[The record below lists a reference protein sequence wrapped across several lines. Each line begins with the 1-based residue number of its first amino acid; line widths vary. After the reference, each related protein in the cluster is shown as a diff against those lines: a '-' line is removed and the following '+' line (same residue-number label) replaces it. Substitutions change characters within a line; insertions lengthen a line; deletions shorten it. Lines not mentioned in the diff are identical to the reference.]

1 MEEDPISLWQ
11 HFHGATTH
19 FPIALAIASVA
30 FDLGGLLLK
39 KDSLRAAGFWTMV
52 AAVLSA
58 LVGTG
63 TGLYYVYLDPGGKGK
78 LAAEGFVLDTVTKH
92 RNFGLTGTGLLLLA
106 GVIRLAKRDRLTSA
120 TLVIYLVL
128 ALAGTVFIGLTGFK
142 GGYVARGY

>member
-30 FDLGGLLLK
+30 FDLGGLVLK

-52 AAVLSA
+52 AALLSA

-63 TGLYYVYLDPGGKGK
+63 TGLYYIYLDPKGK
-78 LAAEGFVLDTVTKH
+78 TNFANGLTEATVLLH
-92 RNFGLTGTGLLLLA
+92 RNYGLAGTGLLALA
-106 GVIRLAKRDRLTSA
+106 GLLRLARRDRLTNV
-120 TLVIYLVL
+120 TLVIYLLL